1 MLLTLKKISLN
12 TWFDRLEMIIFAPR
26 CKQILRQHWGDGWIQ
41 ALSVVEGLLGCFHSA
56 HCGRKCPDYQCWS
69 LYSCK
74 PVSLS
79 AAHLRVFRFIRH
91 YCLQAA
97 CDLSPNMV
105 TVPPNQLMLSWK
117 CFTLQSLRS
126 AELLTPFCRPFVQ
139 GVFLF
144 SAVQMV
150 PLTMGDYVFPA
161 WGQGVGWCMALSSMT
176 LIPGYMGY
184 MFLTL
189 KGTYKEV
196 RSL

>member
-1 MLLTLKKISLN
+1 MFYIQN
-12 TWFDRLEMIIFAPR
+12 YNGGIHVIFH
-26 CKQILRQHWGDGWIQ
+26 QIWLFYPDGR
-41 ALSVVEGLLGCFHSA
+41 AKVFPSA
-56 HCGRKCPDYQCWS
+56 ELHG
-69 LYSCK
+69 
-74 PVSLS
+74 
-79 AAHLRVFRFIRH
+79 
-91 YCLQAA
+91 
-97 CDLSPNMV
+97 
-105 TVPPNQLMLSWK
+105 
-117 CFTLQSLRS
+117 
-126 AELLTPFCRPFVQ
+126 AELLTPFSRPFVQ

>member
-1 MLLTLKKISLN
+1 MQ
-12 TWFDRLEMIIFAPR
+12 F
-26 CKQILRQHWGDGWIQ
+26 
-41 ALSVVEGLLGCFHSA
+41 
-56 HCGRKCPDYQCWS
+56 
-69 LYSCK
+69 YSFNCI
-74 PVSLS
+74 
-79 AAHLRVFRFIRH
+79 H
-91 YCLQAA
+91 
-97 CDLSPNMV
+97 
-105 TVPPNQLMLSWK
+105 TV
-117 CFTLQSLRS
+117 CEHDDES
-126 AELLTPFCRPFVQ
+126 AEIYFLVPLVQ

-196 RSL
+196 RSVWIQSNSSASLLK

>member
-1 MLLTLKKISLN
+1 MVSNKQKYQENVTLANS
-12 TWFDRLEMIIFAPR
+12 A
-26 CKQILRQHWGDGWIQ
+26 
-41 ALSVVEGLLGCFHSA
+41 ALVVFT
-56 HCGRKCPDYQCWS
+56 WS
-69 LYSCK
+69 LST
-74 PVSLS
+74 
-79 AAHLRVFRFIRH
+79 
-91 YCLQAA
+91 
-97 CDLSPNMV
+97 NM
-105 TVPPNQLMLSWK
+105 N
-117 CFTLQSLRS
+117 
-126 AELLTPFCRPFVQ
+126 AENYFLVLFVQ

-196 RSL
+196 CSTWVRSRSSLG

>member
-1 MLLTLKKISLN
+1 MKSALNFKTNGAKRAKIFQENFILI
-12 TWFDRLEMIIFAPR
+12 LELAN
-26 CKQILRQHWGDGWIQ
+26 
-41 ALSVVEGLLGCFHSA
+41 
-56 HCGRKCPDYQCWS
+56 
-69 LYSCK
+69 
-74 PVSLS
+74 S
-79 AAHLRVFRFIRH
+79 AALIVFTWSVSTNVNVENDF
-91 YCLQAA
+91 L
-97 CDLSPNMV
+97 V
-105 TVPPNQLMLSWK
+105 
-117 CFTLQSLRS
+117 
-126 AELLTPFCRPFVQ
+126 PFVQ

-196 RSL
+196 RSMWVRSKKMMRIT

>member
-1 MLLTLKKISLN
+1 MMHEVAEIYFLV
-12 TWFDRLEMIIFAPR
+12 RL
-26 CKQILRQHWGDGWIQ
+26 
-41 ALSVVEGLLGCFHSA
+41 
-56 HCGRKCPDYQCWS
+56 
-69 LYSCK
+69 
-74 PVSLS
+74 
-79 AAHLRVFRFIRH
+79 
-91 YCLQAA
+91 
-97 CDLSPNMV
+97 
-105 TVPPNQLMLSWK
+105 
-117 CFTLQSLRS
+117 
-126 AELLTPFCRPFVQ
+126 VQ

-196 RSL
+196 IRSILVQSNSNEYLHYTTHS

>member
-1 MLLTLKKISLN
+1 
-12 TWFDRLEMIIFAPR
+12 MIFH
-26 CKQILRQHWGDGWIQ
+26 QIWLFYPDGR
-41 ALSVVEGLLGCFHSA
+41 AKVFPSA
-56 HCGRKCPDYQCWS
+56 ELHG
-69 LYSCK
+69 
-74 PVSLS
+74 
-79 AAHLRVFRFIRH
+79 
-91 YCLQAA
+91 
-97 CDLSPNMV
+97 
-105 TVPPNQLMLSWK
+105 
-117 CFTLQSLRS
+117 
-126 AELLTPFCRPFVQ
+126 AELLTPFSRPFVQ